1 MNKAYLLVPL
11 IATLVFGGYYWNFR
25 VGYNKEVEAKKVVAR
40 EAHIAKLHKEEQ
52 DRREAIEK
60 ANQQSE
66 ARKQQKLDK
75 EAREKKAQEA
85 RSQSYEE
92 QRLAQA
98 EERKL
103 TDQVKTLNR
112 EIEAVK
118 KEVALIEADK
128 KLAISEE
135 AFQQT
140 YVAKAQANV
149 RSLAETLEKIEAADK
164 ILKERA
170 AAAAIKKS

>member
-1 MNKAYLLVPL
+1 MNKAYLFVPL

-25 VGYNKEVEAKKVVAR
+25 TDYNKEMEAKKVAAR
-40 EAHIAKLHKEEQ
+40 EAHIAKIRKEEE
-52 DRREAIEK
+52 RRDAIDK
-60 ANQQSE
+60 ANQQAE
-66 ARKQQKLDK
+66 ARKQQKLEK
-75 EAREKKAQEA
+75 EALEKKAQEERA
-85 RSQSYEE
+85 QSYEA

-103 TDQVKTLNR
+103 LDQVKGLNR

-118 KEVALIEADK
+118 KEIAAIEADK
-128 KLAISEE
+128 KVAISEE

-140 YVAKAQANV
+140 YVAKAQENV
-149 RSLAETLEKIEAADK
+149 RGLVQTLEKIEAADK

-170 AAAAIKKS
+170 AAAAKKS

>member
-1 MNKAYLLVPL
+1 MNKAYLFVPL

-25 VGYNKEVEAKKVVAR
+25 VGYNKEMEAKKVAAR
-40 EAHIAKLHKEEQ
+40 EAHITKLRKEEQ
-52 DRREAIEK
+52 DRRDAIEK
-60 ANQQSE
+60 ANQQAE

-75 EAREKKAQEA
+75 EAREKKAQEE
-85 RSQSYEE
+85 RSQSYEA

-103 TDQVKTLNR
+103 LDQVKVLNR

-118 KEVALIEADK
+118 KEIAGIEADK

-140 YVAKAQANV
+140 YVAKAQEPV
-149 RSLAETLEKIEAADK
+149 LGLVQTLEKTQAADK

-170 AAAAIKKS
+170 AAAAKKS

>member
-1 MNKAYLLVPL
+1 MNKAYLFVPL

-25 VGYNKEVEAKKVVAR
+25 VGYNKENEAKKVAAR
-40 EAHIAKLHKEEQ
+40 EAHITKLRKEEQ
-52 DRREAIEK
+52 DRRDAIEK
-60 ANQQSE
+60 ANQQAD

-75 EAREKKAQEA
+75 EAREKKAQEE
-85 RSQSYEE
+85 RSQSYEA

-103 TDQVKTLNR
+103 LDQVKVLNR

-118 KEVALIEADK
+118 KEIAGIEADK

-140 YVAKAQANV
+140 YVAKAQENV
-149 RSLAETLEKIEAADK
+149 RGLVQTLEKIEAADK

-170 AAAAIKKS
+170 AAAAKKS

>member
-1 MNKAYLLVPL
+1 MNKAYLFVPL

-25 VGYNKEVEAKKVVAR
+25 VGYNKEMEAKKVAAR

-52 DRREAIEK
+52 ERREAIDK
-60 ANQQSE
+60 ANQQAES
-66 ARKQQKLDK
+66 RKQQKLDK
-75 EAREKKAQEA
+75 EAREKKAQEERA
-85 RSQSYEE
+85 QSYEE

-103 TDQVKTLNR
+103 ADQVKALSR
-112 EIEAVK
+112 EIDGVK
-118 KEVALIEADK
+118 KEVAELEASK
-128 KLAISEE
+128 KVAVSEE

-149 RSLAETLEKIEAADK
+149 RGLTETLEKIEAADK

-170 AAAAIKKS
+170 AAAAKKS